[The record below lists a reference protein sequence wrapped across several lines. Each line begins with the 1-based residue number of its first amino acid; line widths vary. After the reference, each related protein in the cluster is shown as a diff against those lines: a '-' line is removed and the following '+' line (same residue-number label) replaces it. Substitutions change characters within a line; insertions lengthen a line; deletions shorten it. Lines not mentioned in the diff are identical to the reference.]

1 MATDNFCHWIITS
14 TYIKVSFETRMLI
27 DKNTYIKSA
36 AELVKVDRFRCFL
49 TTSNVIISVLILL
62 ISITAYFGVILD
74 KHMLH
79 LDTVYSSFVLQI
91 GCLFAWAWILIRLY
105 KDIEHSEKL
114 LPNKRI
120 FILHASLLSVYLL
133 L

>member
-1 MATDNFCHWIITS
+1 
-14 TYIKVSFETRMLI
+14 MLI
-27 DKNTYIKSA
+27 DKNTYIRSA
-36 AELVKVDRFRCFL
+36 AELVSVDRFRCFL
-49 TTSNVIISVLILL
+49 TTTNVIISILILL
-62 ISITAYFGVILD
+62 ISITAYFGV
-74 KHMLH
+74 KHDEHKLH
-79 LDTVYSSFVLQI
+79 LVTFYSSLFLQI

-120 FILHASLLSVYLL
+120 FILHGSLLSVYLL

>member
-79 LDTVYSSFVLQI
+79 LVTVYSSFVLQI

-120 FILHASLLSVYLL
+120 FILHGSLLSVYLL